1 MKYKL
6 SAEAISDLK
15 QIYYYTLSNFGEAQ
29 ADRYLSRLHETFDM
43 LCRDPGAGKT
53 AEFEKLIQ
61 FRKMLSDSHFIYY
74 EICKDFIGISRV
86 LHSTKDVNEFNMR
99 PFQ

>member
-15 QIYYYTLSNFGEAQ
+15 QIYHYTLSNFGEAQ
-29 ADRYLSRLHETFDM
+29 ADRYLLRLYETLDM

-53 AEFEKLIQ
+53 AEFENLTQ

-74 EICKDFIGISRV
+74 EICKDFVGISRI